1 MCVAAVPALPAEK
14 KKKKKMQQTK
24 FCRMNETLN
33 K

>member
-14 KKKKKMQQTK
+14 KKKKKMQQTI